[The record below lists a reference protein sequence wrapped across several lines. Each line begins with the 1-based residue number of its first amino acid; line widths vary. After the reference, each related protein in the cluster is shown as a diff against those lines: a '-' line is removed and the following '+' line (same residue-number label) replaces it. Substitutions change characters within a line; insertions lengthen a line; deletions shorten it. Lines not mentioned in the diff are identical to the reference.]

1 MTLTSPITLRAIMKY
16 MRRPKSAALK
26 DIYIDN
32 DVADISGQK
41 YRYRIDIGKGDID
54 PALVLTT
61 SCSHKKFMMIPRT
74 VQELSL

>member
-1 MTLTSPITLRAIMKY
+1 MTLTSPITLRAIMKAKERCSNNIV
-16 MRRPKSAALK
+16 M
-26 DIYIDN
+26 
-32 DVADISGQK
+32 ADILSQK